1 MRKIKRGGL
10 LLVLAYLVLSLIALA
25 VSITLAM
32 RW

>member
-10 LLVLAYLVLSLIALA
+10 LLVLAYLVLSLIVLA
-25 VSITLAM
+25 VLITLAT